1 MHFKTAPIPRA
12 SGDVF
17 LGGIAH
23 PDLWLWDSWTLS
35 EPSGDLH
42 LYCLAL
48 SRRTADGTLITP
60 PERNDF
66 AFHVRHFV
74 SSDHG
79 NSWRDDGP
87 VITPGQVADGAD
99 ARNVWSGSVLALDD
113 GRVAFGF
120 TGVRD
125 RAADQRFLQTIC
137 VATGP
142 DAYQVDTIPQT
153 AISCPLRDYDAIVEK
168 GFYLGPRGSLG
179 SDLGE
184 DGGPI
189 MAWRDPFL
197 FSDSS
202 GGLHAI
208 WSAKVSSI
216 RPAIAHARL
225 KRDGKNIVLD
235 ELSSPIE
242 LPDADLMTQAEV
254 PKLYRDPK
262 SGDFLLVVSACDRRY
277 EGQPDSE
284 LTHHHRL
291 YRSADV
297 LGPWQV
303 IAPDTSKL
311 PGLDG
316 LFGGSVIEFELSHGS
331 FKILGPYTENAGPE
345 KQLQFA
351 KPREV
356 YLATD
361 FASEPV
367 KIG

>member
-1 MHFKTAPIPRA
+1 MLP
-12 SGDVF
+12 
-17 LGGIAH
+17 
-23 PDLWLWDSWTLS
+23 
-35 EPSGDLH
+35 
-42 LYCLAL
+42 
-48 SRRTADGTLITP
+48 
-60 PERNDF
+60 
-66 AFHVRHFV
+66 
-74 SSDHG
+74 
-79 NSWRDDGP
+79 
-87 VITPGQVADGAD
+87 
-99 ARNVWSGSVLALDD
+99 LDD

-125 RAADQRFLQTIC
+125 HGADQRFLQTIC

-142 DAYQVDTIPQT
+142 DAYSIDSMPKA
-153 AISCPLRDYDAIVEK
+153 AISCPLRDYDAIVGK
-168 GFYLGPRGSLG
+168 GFYLGPHASLG

-184 DGGPI
+184 EGGPI

-197 FSDSS
+197 FSDSA
-202 GGLHAI
+202 GDLQAI
-208 WSAKVSSI
+208 WSAKISPT

-225 KRDGKNIVLD
+225 KRDGKNVLLD

-254 PKLYRDPK
+254 PKLYRDPG
-262 SGDFLLVVSACDRRY
+262 SGDFLLMVSACDRRY

-284 LTHHHRL
+284 LTHYHRL
-291 YRSADV
+291 YRSTDV
-297 LGPWQV
+297 LGPWRA
-303 IAPDTSKL
+303 ITSDNSKL

-316 LFGGSVIEFELSHGS
+316 LFGGSIIGHDPALGS

-356 YLATD
+356 YPEANI
-361 FASEPV
+361 ANEPI

>member
-1 MHFKTAPIPRA
+1 MHVKSAPIPRA

-17 LGGIAH
+17 QGGITH

-48 SRRTADGTLITP
+48 SRRMADGTPITP

-79 NSWRDDGP
+79 MSWRDDGP
-87 VITPGQVADGAD
+87 VLTPGQVADGAD
-99 ARNVWSGSVLALDD
+99 ARNVWSGSALALDD
-113 GRVAFGF
+113 GRIAFGF
-120 TGVRD
+120 TGVRNCGAD
-125 RAADQRFLQTIC
+125 RRFLQTIC

-142 DAYQVDTIPQT
+142 NPFQVDAIPQA

-168 GFYLGPRGSLG
+168 GFHLGPRDSLG

-197 FSDSS
+197 FSDPS
-202 GGLHAI
+202 GGLHAV
-208 WSAKVSSI
+208 WSAKISPI

-225 KRDGKNIVLD
+225 KRDGQNIIID
-235 ELSSPIE
+235 ELSAPIE

-254 PKLYRDPK
+254 PKLYQDPR
-262 SGDFLLVVSACDRRY
+262 SGDLLLMVSACDRRY

-291 YRSADV
+291 YRGADM
-297 LGPWQV
+297 LGPWQP

-311 PGLDG
+311 PGLHG
-316 LFGGSVIEFELSHGS
+316 LFGGSVIDFDLSLGS
-331 FKILGPYTENAGPE
+331 FKIIGPYTENAGPE
-345 KQLQFA
+345 KQLRFA
-351 KPREV
+351 EPKEIFV
-356 YLATD
+356 ETNIAT
-361 FASEPV
+361 APV
-367 KIG
+367 ETT